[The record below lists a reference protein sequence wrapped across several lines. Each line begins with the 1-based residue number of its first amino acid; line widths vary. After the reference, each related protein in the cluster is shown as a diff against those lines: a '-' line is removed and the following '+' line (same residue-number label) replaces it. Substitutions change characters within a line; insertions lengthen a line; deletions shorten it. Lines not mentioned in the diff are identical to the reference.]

1 MTATGHDTLGTRSTF
16 EVGGKSY
23 AYFSLAKAAARLGNV
38 DKLPFSMKV
47 LLENLLRFE
56 DGKTVTVDDIQA
68 LVDWQ
73 ETRSSEREIQ
83 YRPARVLMQDF
94 TGVPAV
100 VDLAAMR
107 DAMDALGGDAK
118 KINPLVPVHLVIDH
132 SVMVDEFGTPKA
144 FEANVAL
151 EYSRNIERYQFL
163 KWGAVAFDNFQVVP
177 PGTGICHQVNLEYIA
192 RGVWSTPEVG
202 TGGDRR
208 SAAERRAAARAGARE
223 RRSGADRRAEA
234 RAVEIAYPDTLVGT
248 DSHTTMVNGL
258 GVLGWGV
265 GGIEAEAAMLG
276 QPVSMILPEVVGF
289 HLTGALKEGIT
300 ATDLVLTVTQM
311 LRAKGVV
318 GRFVEFFG
326 PGVSAL
332 SVADRATIANMA
344 PEYGATCGFFPIDAK
359 TLDYMRLTGRTEE
372 AIALTEAYCK
382 AQGMWFE
389 EGADDPVFT
398 ETLRLDMSS
407 VEPSLAGPKRP
418 QDKVLLSEVDEE
430 FRANFTTEYGHPEA
444 ELPARFTVEA
454 PNADGVAHDI
464 GHGDVVIAAITS
476 CTNTSNPSVLVAAG
490 LVARKARA
498 LGLDSKPWVKTSL
511 APGSQVV
518 TDYLDRA
525 GLSEDLNAIGFDL
538 VGYGCTTCIGN
549 SGPLPEAISASIHKN
564 DVVAASVLSGNRNF
578 EGRVSPDVRANY
590 LASPPLVVAY
600 ALKGTVVQDMVATP
614 IGQDKNGND
623 VFLKDIWPTDAEV
636 RSLIDRFV
644 NGDMFRTRYA
654 DVYKGDSRWQ
664 GIAVAGGKTYAW
676 PAGSTYIA
684 NPPYFEGM
692 SMTPVPP
699 SDIIEAR
706 PLAILGDSITTDHIS
721 PAGAIKLDSPA
732 GKYLIEHGVGRADF
746 NSYGARRGNHEV
758 MMRGTFANI
767 RIKNRLVPGIE
778 GGITRHI
785 PSGEVVPIY
794 DAAMRYKA
802 EGTPLVV
809 IAGKEYGTGSSRDW
823 AAKGTSLL
831 GVRAVIAETYERI
844 HRSNLVGMGVIPLQ
858 FVDVVP
864 EFDGTETFTVVG
876 VAELKP
882 RQEIAVKVSRA
893 DGTGYGFPARVRIDT
908 ANELEYFKAGG
919 ILHYVLRHL
928 ARGAAA

>member
-16 EVGGKSY
+16 DVNGKTY
-23 AYFSLAKAAARLGNV
+23 VYYSLAKAAAALGNV

-56 DGKTVTVDDIQA
+56 DGVTVTVDDIQA

-73 ETRSSEREIQ
+73 TTRASTREIQ

-107 DAMDALGGDAK
+107 DAMASLGGDAE

-144 FEANVAL
+144 FEQNVAL
-151 EYSRNIERYQFL
+151 EYLRNIERYQFL
-163 KWGAVAFDNFQVVP
+163 KWGAVAFDNFAVVP

-192 RGVWSTPEVG
+192 RGIWSTPEVG
-202 TGGDRR
+202 GPEDGNG
-208 SAAERRAAARAGARE
+208 AE
-223 RRSGADRRAEA
+223 
-234 RAVEIAYPDTLVGT
+234 VAYPDTLVGT

-276 QPVSMILPEVVGF
+276 QPVSMIIPEVVGF
-289 HLTGALKEGIT
+289 HLTGALNEGIT

-332 SVADRATIANMA
+332 AVADRATIANMA
-344 PEYGATCGFFPIDAK
+344 PEYGATCGFFPIDDK
-359 TLDYMRLTGRTEE
+359 TLEYMRLTGRPEE
-372 AIALTEAYCK
+372 AIALTEAYARK
-382 AQGMWFE
+382 QGMWLAA
-389 EGADDPVFT
+389 EGAGDPVFT
-398 ETLRLDMSS
+398 ETLRLDMST

-418 QDKVLLSEVDEE
+418 QDKVLLASVDDE
-430 FRANFTTEYGHPEA
+430 FRVNFTKEYGHPEA
-444 ELPARFTVEA
+444 ELPERFDVEA
-454 PNADGVAHDI
+454 PNADGTRHDL

-498 LGLDSKPWVKTSL
+498 FGLDSKPWVKTSL
-511 APGSQVV
+511 APGSKVV

-549 SGPLPEAISASIHKN
+549 SGPLPEAVSAAIHKN
-564 DVVAASVLSGNRNF
+564 DIVAASVLSGNRNF

-600 ALKGTVVQDMVATP
+600 AIKGTVIEDMVATP
-614 IGQDKNGND
+614 LGRDQAGND
-623 VFLKDIWPTDAEV
+623 VYLKDVWPSNDEIRA
-636 RSLIDRFV
+636 LIDQYV
-644 NGDMFRTRYA
+644 NGDMFRARYA
-654 DVYKGDSRWQ
+654 DVYKGDARWQ
-664 GIAVAGGKTYAW
+664 GIAVVGGDTYAW

-692 SMTPVPP
+692 TMTPVPP
-699 SDIIEAR
+699 ADIVEAR

-732 GKYLIEHGVGRADF
+732 GKYLVDHGVSRADF

-767 RIKNRLVPGIE
+767 RIKNRMVPGVE
-778 GGITRHI
+778 GGITLHV
-785 PSGEVVPIY
+785 PSGKQMPIY
-794 DAAMRYKA
+794 DAAMLYRA
-802 EGTPLVV
+802 EATPLVV

-823 AAKGTSLL
+823 AAKGTNLL

-844 HRSNLVGMGVIPLQ
+844 HRSNLVGMGVVPLQ
-858 FVDVVP
+858 FLDEVP
-864 EFDGTETFTVVG
+864 AFDGTETFTILG
-876 VAELKP
+876 IADLTP
-882 RQEIAVKVSRA
+882 RKEIAVKVTKA
-893 DGTGYGFPARVRIDT
+893 DGMSSTFGVRVRIDT
-908 ANELEYFKAGG
+908 ANELEYFRGGG
-919 ILHYVLRHL
+919 ILHYVLRNL
-928 ARGAAA
+928 ARGAAG